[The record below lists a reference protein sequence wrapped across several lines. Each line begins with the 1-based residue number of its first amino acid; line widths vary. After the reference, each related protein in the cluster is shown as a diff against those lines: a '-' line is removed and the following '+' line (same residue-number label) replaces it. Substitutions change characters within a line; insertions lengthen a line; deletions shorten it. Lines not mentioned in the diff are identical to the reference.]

1 MKAMLLNIQRF
12 LAEDEFCEPVQDEN
26 GDAAAHED
34 VCRYLLGL
42 RFLS

>member
-1 MKAMLLNIQRF
+1 MLLNIQRF
-12 LAEDEFCEPVQDEN
+12 LAEDEFREPVQDEN
-26 GDAAAHED
+26 GDATAHED